1 MKRASI
7 SFNRT
12 RHILVNHELEE
23 IHTGTFDKLRDLA
36 GGPVCELAS
45 VLTKSCIMLL
55 PELGNAHDR
64 HADLGILEADL
75 GAPSFLRLGTD
86 QHLALVDDI
95 PIIGSLVLLAE
106 VLALGHDTAGE
117 VLVLACGVDARTRV
131 HERPYSHK
139 VAITGDFIANVWKQK
154 RSSFHSGHDGRY
166 LGGTES
172 LGLPQLLLRH
182 L

>member
-23 IHTGTFDKLRDLA
+23 IHTGTVDKLRDLA
-36 GGPVCELAS
+36 GRPVCELAS
-45 VLTKSCIMLL
+45 VLTKSCVMLL

-86 QHLALVDDI
+86 QHLANLPPVAVT
-95 PIIGSLVLLAE
+95 P
-106 VLALGHDTAGE
+106 
-117 VLVLACGVDARTRV
+117 ARARV
-131 HERPYSHK
+131 N
-139 VAITGDFIANVWKQK
+139 VGGDCWAV
-154 RSSFHSGHDGRY
+154 
-166 LGGTES
+166 
-172 LGLPQLLLRH
+172 LPQHRMDTRQRREDESGNVVH
-182 L
+182 VAPSWEPWA